1 MNDTNY
7 KIRAWMG
14 ANRVSGRKLAEMMGM
29 SYNTLKPKLAGTVK
43 WTLSDV
49 QAMMKATGLSFDE
62 LF

>member
-14 ANRVSGRKLAEMMGM
+14 ANRVSGRKLAEMMEM
-29 SYNTLKPKLAGTVK
+29 SYNTLKPKLAGKVK
-43 WTLSDV
+43 WTVSD
-49 QAMMKATGLSFDE
+49 AEALIKATGLPFEE